1 MEAENF
7 KNMTVEKQNLETRY
21 FLWKLFHINDDTNK
35 LKNELQALQE
45 EETNEEDQ
53 RVQFLKWK

>member
-53 RVQFLKWK
+53 RVQFLK